1 MKLLRGDI
9 EIALPTYFARC
20 TSSSAAVVEKLT
32 GNDGELCPNLSILGR
47 RFKTSEGFKIV
58 AIEGRYA
65 PSTGDAIGEYD
76 AVYTDRDIEN
86 AKEYQDAGACAHFF
100 AGEDFTSS
108 DAYVLQIS

>member
-1 MKLLRGDI
+1 M
-9 EIALPTYFARC
+9 
-20 TSSSAAVVEKLT
+20 VEKLT
-32 GNDGELCPNLSILGR
+32 SNDGELCPNLSILGR

-86 AKEYQDAGACAHFF
+86 AKDYQDAGTHAQFF
-100 AGEDFTSS
+100 TLEEFTSS
-108 DAYVLQIS
+108 IAYASQIS